1 MAPGQGGVRPFLA
14 FPPSRMQVSFYT
26 TITDTTGVSVPLAD
40 VLAGI
45 RNGTWQAATAAV
57 RTAPTKAAQR
67 AAKRRVPYFTASG
80 TFAPRS
86 AAGLRQHSGLLAL
99 DVDADQNP
107 GLDLA
112 ALRPRLEQALHTYA
126 CFSSVG
132 GRGLC
137 LLVPIAP
144 DAARHLASFRAV
156 QAHYQRTFGVCID
169 SLPDVARA
177 RFVSHDPALYLNP
190 AAQPW
195 CLPENGPAPAPTQP
209 GGPAG
214 PTPNAS
220 PEGGEARTS
229 AYGHTVLRQAV
240 LHILQAPDGQKHT
253 TLNKM
258 AYWCGGFVASG
269 YLAEGEA
276 EDGLREAIGRREV
289 ADLGAAHQTIRAGL
303 RAGLLRPLLP
313 EPVQYAVRTQRRHGH
328 SAEAVVARIQTTQPV
343 PTAILRQAVQAVYE
357 EPEVVLGQFWDVVP
371 AREAR
376 RAHAEASEGG
386 PSPTAGGTLVL
397 NRAKYLAWLASEGF
411 ALHKQGQRY
420 VPVHILDNVVRE
432 VTRAELKKH
441 VLDYVASLPF
451 EFDNVFRLS
460 LEDRIQK
467 EHRQLFEDGTLEFLP
482 PVGDR
487 FVRDTKQVAYF
498 FFQNVWVEV
507 SAAVLRPRPYAELP
521 GYIWASQRLPRHF
534 VGYNLLRPP
543 GPVEAWGE
551 FGQYLDRITAA
562 TPARLD
568 ALTSALGYLLHS
580 FRTRTACYAVV
591 LCDEALGRAGAAG
604 RTGKGLLV
612 QALEKLRQVVKLDG
626 KNFDINR
633 PFAWQRVRYDT
644 NLVVLDD
651 LDTRKLPFEKL
662 FSIITT
668 GMEVEQKGGLQQYLD
683 FYDAPKLLINTNDTL
698 VGEGA
703 SHEGRKVELE
713 VAPYF
718 SPRHTPRDEFGH
730 ELFDDWE
737 AGEWQLFDNLL
748 LRCVQRYLAVGIR
761 RVPPINLNRRKLMQK
776 TCEEFADFADQEI
789 CPGQWYGK
797 RALWGLFRD
806 TCGFD
811 EKQCSQRRFNG
822 WLNDLA
828 YYQGYTLLEQRQTA
842 GFAPG
847 QRDVDVRFD
856 AAPTPAA
863 PTG

>member
-1 MAPGQGGVRPFLA
+1 
-14 FPPSRMQVSFYT
+14 MQVSFYT
-26 TITDTTGVSVPLAD
+26 TITDTIGTPVPLAD
-40 VLAGI
+40 VLHGI
-45 RNGTWQAATAAV
+45 RTGTWQAATATV
-57 RTAPTKAAQR
+57 RTAPTKVAQR

-99 DVDADQNP
+99 DIDADQNP
-107 GLDLA
+107 GLDMA
-112 ALRPRLEQALHTYA
+112 ALRARLEPDPHTYA
-126 CFSSVG
+126 CFASVG

-144 DAARHLASFRAV
+144 APAQHQASFRAV
-156 QAHYQRTFGVCID
+156 QAHYQRTYGVRVD

-190 AAQPW
+190 AARPW
-195 CLPENGPAPAPTQP
+195 LLPAPEPAPTAAQP
-209 GGPAG
+209 AAAAGRPAG
-214 PTPNAS
+214 SP
-220 PEGGEARTS
+220 PEGPS
-229 AYGHTVLRQAV
+229 AYGQTVLRAAV
-240 LHILQAPDGQKHT
+240 LQILQAPDGQKHT

-258 AYWCGGFVASG
+258 AFWCGGYVASG
-269 YLAEGEA
+269 YLAESEA
-276 EDGLREAIGRREV
+276 EASLREAIGRREV
-289 ADLGAAHQTIRAGL
+289 ADLGGAHQTIRAGL
-303 RAGLLRPLLP
+303 QAGQLRPLLP

-328 SAEAVVARIQTTQPV
+328 SAEAVVARLQTTQPV
-343 PTAILRQAVQAVYE
+343 PAAALRQAVQAVFE
-357 EPEVVLGQFWDVVP
+357 EPAVVLGQFWDVVP

-376 RAHAEASEGG
+376 RAHAEAAEGG
-386 PSPTAGGTLVL
+386 PRTTAGGALVL

-420 VPVHILDNVVRE
+420 VPVHIIDNVVRE

-441 VLDYVASLPF
+441 VLDYVAGLPF

-487 FVRDTKQVAYF
+487 FVRDTKDVAYF

-507 SAAVLRPRPYAELP
+507 TAATLRPRPYAELP

-534 VGYNLLRPP
+534 MGYNLLRPP

-562 TPARLD
+562 TPARLE
-568 ALTSALGYLLHS
+568 ALTTALGYLLHS

-591 LCDEALGRAGAAG
+591 LCDEALGRSAAAG

-644 NLVVLDD
+644 KLVVLDD

-730 ELFDDWE
+730 ELFDDWTE
-737 AGEWQLFDNLL
+737 GEWQLFDNLL

-776 TCEEFADFADQEI
+776 TCEEFADFADQDI

-797 RALWGLFRD
+797 RALWHLFRD

-822 WLNDLA
+822 WLSDLA
-828 YYQGYTLLEQRQTA
+828 YYQGYTLVEQRQTA

-856 AAPTPAA
+856 VPP
-863 PTG
+863 PPG